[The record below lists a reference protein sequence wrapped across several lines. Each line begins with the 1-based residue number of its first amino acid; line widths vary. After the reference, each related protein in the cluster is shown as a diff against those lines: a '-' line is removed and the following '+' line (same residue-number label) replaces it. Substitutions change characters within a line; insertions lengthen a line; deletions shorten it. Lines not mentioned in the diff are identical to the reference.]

1 MRRFNYEAKDLSS
14 DKVVKSVVQAESENA
29 AAKLLIAQGFAPSK
43 ITEISNDD
51 SFIAKLSGRITTKD
65 RVVFT
70 RQLSTL
76 IGAGLPLSQSLHTV
90 RDQTQNKKLQAIVD
104 EIISSVEGGR
114 SLTDSFGQ
122 HKQVFD
128 STFLALVSAGEAS
141 GTLDES
147 LQRIATQQ
155 EKDSAMI
162 RKIRGAMT
170 YPVIVLGVIIAVV
183 IFMLLSVVPQVK
195 KLYADLHQSL
205 PFITQIFVGAAD
217 IITQFWWL
225 LLGLIVIGAYF
236 AFQYIQTEAGI
247 AFKDTLKLNIPIF
260 SPMFRKLYMARF
272 TRTGQTLLR
281 TGVPMLD
288 TLRIASEAVNN
299 SIIAK
304 EIMNAAEKVK
314 GGKALSTALKSEEY
328 ITSFVPQM
336 ISIGEQSG
344 KIDEMLG
351 KAAQIYEEELDEAI
365 QTISTAI
372 EPILMVVLA
381 IVAGGL
387 VGAILFPI
395 YSLVNS
401 INLH

>member
-195 KLYADLHQSL
+195 KLYADLHESL